1 MNMTAPLA
9 GRPIRPVPLSCLV
22 LAAENVRKTAPHPS
36 DDAGLK
42 ASIANHGLLEN
53 LVVRTFDAE
62 TPDRYAVIAGG
73 RRLAALQSLRDDG
86 EIPADHPVPCLV
98 ADSADN
104 PGELSLVE
112 NTIRIPMHPVDQ
124 VTAFTDLA
132 GEGFTV
138 AAIAARFGVT
148 ERIVEQRIRLGNV
161 APGILEAYRADET
174 DLEVLKAFAVTTDHE
189 RQMAAWRQVS
199 AQGYRPTA
207 WQVKR
212 LLTEERVPG
221 ATAVARFVGVEAYE
235 AAGGPVMRDLFARDD
250 ESGVWFEDPVL
261 LAKLAADKLNL
272 AANELATRWNWAEAQ
287 LDADWNTTA
296 QYARVHADPSEPT
309 AEEKARLDRL
319 NTRELEL
326 SEIYNSADGSWTEE
340 HEDEFAAIEAETQEI
355 EDAIAGR
362 SRYSPEAM
370 AIAGCIVT
378 IGQDGELQVIEGLV
392 RPEDK
397 PEAADTGDNASSAS
411 GAVQTT
417 EPRYTPPQ
425 GRQPDPAAKARKD
438 VGIGVGLSDD
448 MTAIRT
454 SLVKA
459 HLANDFTA
467 AFDLTVFQMAR
478 SVFSRPG
485 YRAEALDI
493 ATRET
498 PDRPTMRNNDED
510 FAGWSPGEAMLEDR
524 SSLSFDWM
532 DIEDDG
538 ESFAALRALPE
549 QAKQALFAAAVA
561 RTLDG
566 QLSFQHRALPQFEAT
581 VARLDIDFASL
592 VRPTADM
599 FWSRINKSR
608 ILDIARTTLGAEW
621 ATAHSR
627 FKKDAL
633 AKAMETAFA
642 AGPVPVGVT
651 PEGHAAAL
659 AWTMPGF
666 VPFDTGRIEDQAD
679 EQAPAADP
687 APEAANDDDGQPEA
701 PSDTDSPDDFARAGQ
716 AEASEP
722 HDGAEPPQV
731 RPDGLP
737 EELGQAIDAVNAI
750 PTSDGAPRVII
761 AGFGELNGSHHPA
774 AGAEPDSSLPAFL
787 RNA

>member
-1 MNMTAPLA
+1 IPMSMSAPLA
-9 GRPIRPVPLSCLV
+9 GRAIRPVPLSCLV

-53 LVVRTFDAE
+53 LVVRTVDAE

-124 VTAFTDLA
+124 VTAFTGLA

-138 AAIAARFGVT
+138 AAIAARFGVS

-161 APGILEAYRADET
+161 APEILEAYRADET
-174 DLEVLKAFAVTTDHE
+174 DLEVLKAFAVTTDRE

-199 AQGYRPTA
+199 SQGYRPTA

-212 LLTEERVPG
+212 LLTEERVPAAS
-221 ATAVARFVGVEAYE
+221 ATARFVGIESYE
-235 AAGGPVMRDLFARDD
+235 AAGGKVLRDLFARDD
-250 ESGVWFEDPVL
+250 ESGVWFEDPAL
-261 LAKLAADKLNL
+261 LERLAIAKLTVAAD
-272 AANELATRWNWAEAQ
+272 ELVTRWKWAEAQ
-287 LDADWNTTA
+287 LDTDWNTTA
-296 QYARVHADPSEPT
+296 QYVRVHADPSEPT

-326 SEIYNSADGSWTEE
+326 SEIYNTDDGSWTAE
-340 HEDEFAAIEAETQEI
+340 HEEEFAAIEAETQEI
-355 EDAIAGR
+355 EDAVADR
-362 SRYSPEAM
+362 SVYSPEAM

-378 IGQDGELQVIEGLV
+378 IGHGGELQVIEGLV
-392 RPEDK
+392 RPEDQ
-397 PEAADTGDNASSAS
+397 PDAPASDDSS
-411 GAVQTT
+411 GAGNGTVQTT

-459 HLANDFTA
+459 HLSNDFGA
-467 AFDLTVFQMAR
+467 AFDLALYQMAL
-478 SVFSRPG
+478 SVFGSFE
-485 YRAEALDI
+485 YRAKALSI
-493 ATRET
+493 TTSET
-498 PDRPTMRNNDED
+498 AQRPTMRNNDED
-510 FAGWSPGEAMLEDR
+510 FAAWSPGEAMLEDR
-524 SSLSFDWM
+524 SSLSLDWM
-532 DIEDDG
+532 TIEDTAD
-538 ESFAALRALPE
+538 SFAALRALPQPE
-549 QAKQALFAAAVA
+549 KQALFAAAVA

-581 VARLDIDFASL
+581 VARLDIDFASH
-592 VRPTADM
+592 VRPTAGM

-608 ILDIARTTLGAEW
+608 ILDIARATLGIEW

-633 AKAMETAFA
+633 AKAMEAAFA
-642 AGPVPVGVT
+642 AGP
-651 PEGHAAAL
+651 
-659 AWTMPGF
+659 
-666 VPFDTGRIEDQAD
+666 
-679 EQAPAADP
+679 
-687 APEAANDDDGQPEA
+687 
-701 PSDTDSPDDFARAGQ
+701 
-716 AEASEP
+716 
-722 HDGAEPPQV
+722 
-731 RPDGLP
+731 
-737 EELGQAIDAVNAI
+737 
-750 PTSDGAPRVII
+750 
-761 AGFGELNGSHHPA
+761 
-774 AGAEPDSSLPAFL
+774 
-787 RNA
+787 